1 MASRPIPAQM
11 FSVPKAP
18 NNKYRASH
26 MLRAHKP
33 HALSQVFLFLH
44 VPVVAT
50 LQLLLASSHSV
61 EMV

>member
-1 MASRPIPAQM
+1 MHGIPSHPSADVQRP
-11 FSVPKAP
+11 
-18 NNKYRASH
+18 KYRASH

>member
-1 MASRPIPAQM
+1 MHGIPSDHSADVQRPKGP
-11 FSVPKAP
+11 
-18 NNKYRASH
+18 KYRASH

-33 HALSQVFLFLH
+33 HALSHVLLFLH